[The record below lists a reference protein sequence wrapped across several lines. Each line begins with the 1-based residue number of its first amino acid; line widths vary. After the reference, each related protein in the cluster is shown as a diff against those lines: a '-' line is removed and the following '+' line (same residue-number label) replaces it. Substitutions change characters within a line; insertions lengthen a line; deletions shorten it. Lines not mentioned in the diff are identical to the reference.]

1 VAIQIRPARR
11 RFLRRPS
18 CGDPRPE
25 DRLAFIDQ
33 ATYQLMRT
41 TGRAQLMQC
50 VWVYEHP
57 VDFDEVR
64 RFHRDFGYGL
74 AGRRIE
80 RSPLPFGRHRW
91 VSSEGPAADID
102 FAERARPRAEL
113 SDWADERAQLAVDPE
128 WGPGWHLGVL
138 PMTDGSTAV
147 SVAGSHCLIDGV
159 GALLTIVDAVK
170 GNTRH
175 LGYPAP
181 KSRTRLRAMAS
192 DARHTVQG
200 MPEVGRTLVAAAK
213 LAYRHRDDFAR
224 PAAAQPLSISA
235 DDGEDTV
242 VMPAIAIYVDLDDWD
257 ACAQSL
263 GGISYSLLAGFA
275 AKFAERMGRVR
286 ADDGAVTLLIAL
298 SDRTSL
304 DDTRANA
311 MAFANVSLDPTSVT
325 KDLSGSRVAIRQA
338 LKMSRDVPD
347 ETLQLLPLVPLVP
360 KRALKHVVEL
370 FFGQADDLPVSC
382 SNLGDIDPALG
393 RLDGTDAEYVLLRGV
408 DQHVSRQAI
417 ERIGGQLV
425 VVGGR
430 INGKI
435 SIGVV
440 GYQPGAENTKT
451 HLREVA
457 AQTLAAFDLSG
468 VID

>member
-1 VAIQIRPARR
+1 
-11 RFLRRPS
+11 
-18 CGDPRPE
+18 
-25 DRLAFIDQ
+25 
-33 ATYQLMRT
+33 
-41 TGRAQLMQC
+41 
-50 VWVYEHP
+50 
-57 VDFDEVR
+57 
-64 RFHRDFGYGL
+64 
-74 AGRRIE
+74 
-80 RSPLPFGRHRW
+80 
-91 VSSEGPAADID
+91 
-102 FAERARPRAEL
+102 
-113 SDWADERAQLAVDPE
+113 
-128 WGPGWHLGVL
+128 
-138 PMTDGSTAV
+138 
-147 SVAGSHCLIDGV
+147 
-159 GALLTIVDAVK
+159 
-170 GNTRH
+170 
-175 LGYPAP
+175 
-181 KSRTRLRAMAS
+181 
-192 DARHTVQG
+192 
-200 MPEVGRTLVAAAK
+200 
-213 LAYRHRDDFAR
+213 
-224 PAAAQPLSISA
+224 
-235 DDGEDTV
+235 
-242 VMPAIAIYVDLDDWD
+242 MPAIAIYVDLDDWD

-263 GGISYSLLAGFA
+263 GGISYSLVAGFA

-286 ADDGAVTLLIAL
+286 AGDGAVTLLIAL

-347 ETLQLLPLVPLVP
+347 ETLRLLPLVPLVP

-425 VVGGR
+425 VVAGR

-440 GYQPGAENTKT
+440 AYQPGAENTKT

-457 AQTLAAFDLSG
+457 AQTLAAFELCG